1 MIETNNAVPDGI
13 FRTVKELNPGDKPK
27 ELGQEDFL
35 KLMTTQLENQ
45 DPFKPMENGDFLAQ
59 IAQFS
64 TVSGIGDLQTS
75 FDKLSQ
81 SLVSNQ
87 ALQATNLVGRKVLAP
102 TGVVGLAQGGSVKGS
117 VELPSAS
124 SQVTINVHDR
134 SGQIIRQLD
143 LGSQSA
149 GPLSFQWDGL
159 KSDGQFATPG
169 NYLITA
175 EAAFDSGTESLE
187 TLVATEVNSVTL
199 NNNGGLLLD
208 LAGIGPVDFS
218 EVRQIL

>member
-1 MIETNNAVPDGI
+1 MVATNNSISDGI
-13 FRTVKELNPGDKPK
+13 FRTVQDLNTGNERE

-45 DPFKPMENGDFLAQ
+45 DPFKPLENGDFLAQ

-64 TVSGIGDLQTS
+64 TVSGIGDLQKS
-75 FDKLSQ
+75 FDKLGE

-87 ALQATNLVGRKVLAP
+87 ALQAANLVGHKVLAP
-102 TGVVGLAQGGSVKGS
+102 AGVVELAQGGSVKGS
-117 VELPSAS
+117 VDLPTAS
-124 SQVTINVHDR
+124 SQVTIKLHDR
-134 SGQIIRQLD
+134 SGQIIRQLE

-149 GPLSFQWDGL
+149 GPVPFKWDGM

-175 EAAFDSGTESLE
+175 EAAFESGTESLE
-187 TLVATEVNSVTL
+187 TLVATEINSVTL

-208 LAGIGPVDFS
+208 LAGVGPIDLS
-218 EVRQIL
+218 EIRKIL

>member
-1 MIETNNAVPDGI
+1 MIDTNNAVADDI
-13 FRTVKELNPGDKPK
+13 FRTVRELDTGKQRE

-75 FDKLSQ
+75 FDRLSQ
-81 SLVSNQ
+81 SLVSSQ
-87 ALQATNLVGRKVLAP
+87 ALQATNLVGRKVLVP
-102 TGVVGLAQGGSVKGS
+102 TGVVDLVQGGNVKGS
-117 VELPSAS
+117 VELQGAS
-124 SQVTINVHDR
+124 SQVTVKVHDR
-134 SGQIIRQLD
+134 SGQIVRELQ

-149 GPLSFQWDGL
+149 GNLSFQWDGL

-175 EAAFDSGTESLE
+175 EAAYDDGVEALE
-187 TLVATEVNSVTL
+187 TLVATDVNSVTL

-208 LAGIGPVDFS
+208 LAGIGPIDFS

>member
-13 FRTVKELNPGDKPK
+13 FRTVRELDTGSERE

-75 FDKLSQ
+75 FEKLSD

-87 ALQATNLVGRKVLAP
+87 AIQAANLVGHKVIVP
-102 TGVVGLAQGGSVKGS
+102 TGVVALEQGGDVKGN

-124 SQVTINVHDR
+124 GQVTINVHDN
-134 SGQIIRQLD
+134 SGQIIRKLE

-149 GPLSFQWDGL
+149 GQVSFKWDGI

-169 NYLITA
+169 KYLLTA
-175 EAAFDSGTESLE
+175 EASFDGEVEALE

-199 NNNGGLLLD
+199 NKNGGLLLD
-208 LAGIGPVDFS
+208 LAGIGPIDFS